1 MRKKFLPF
9 TLPDI
14 TKKEISAV
22 SKVLKSGWLTT
33 GLVTQKFEKN
43 FAKFIGVKYAVAVN
57 SGTAALHLA
66 LDAIGL
72 KSGEEVIVPT
82 LTFTATAEV
91 VTYFG
96 AKPVFVD
103 CK

>member
-43 FAKFIGVKYAVAVN
+43 FAKFIYIFCSFLTFISVFFY
-57 SGTAALHLA
+57 
-66 LDAIGL
+66 
-72 KSGEEVIVPT
+72 VPT
-82 LTFTATAEV
+82 
-91 VTYFG
+91 
-96 AKPVFVD
+96 
-103 CK
+103 